1 MFVHPGMLSCIGTNR
16 KQAARKQLE
25 SRAWNKNQEIQE
37 KHKKQL
43 SGGAWKKNQETLKTN
58 KDRFCKLFS

>member
-16 KQAARKQLE
+16 KQVARKQLE
-25 SRAWNKNQEIQE
+25 SRAWKKNQETQE

-43 SGGAWKKNQETLKTN
+43 SGGAWKKNHETLKT
-58 KDRFCKLFS
+58 KKGRFRKFFS